1 MTLGIRNNNPLNIRK
16 VAGVRWRG
24 SLTSDPSPQGEGSF
38 VRFES
43 LEWGIRAA
51 MKILRTYRDKHAAT
65 SIREIV
71 SRWAPPTENNTDAYI
86 ATVCRLTGF
95 GGNERLGEKQWPA
108 LIKAMAIVES
118 GLTLSDETI
127 AAAQK
132 LL

>member
-16 VAGVRWRG
+16 VPGVHWN
-24 SLTSDPSPQGEGSF
+24 GEILPLKGVGGSF

-51 MKILRTYRDKHAAT
+51 LKILGTYRDKHAAT

-71 SRWAPPTENNTDAYI
+71 SRWAPPAENNTEAYI

-118 GLTLSDETI
+118 RLTLSDETI